1 MSKQK
6 CCIKLQRQPQH
17 RFIGDL
23 IHAMADGD
31 ITRDEA
37 LEKVLA
43 HGFSE
48 DNLRDAEDVYYGYVY
63 PEGYS

>member
-6 CCIKLQRQPQH
+6 SFMC
-17 RFIGDL
+17 DL

-43 HGFSE
+43 HGFTE
-48 DNLRDAEDVYYGYVY
+48 DNLKDEEEIYYSYVDS
-63 PEGYS
+63 EGYS